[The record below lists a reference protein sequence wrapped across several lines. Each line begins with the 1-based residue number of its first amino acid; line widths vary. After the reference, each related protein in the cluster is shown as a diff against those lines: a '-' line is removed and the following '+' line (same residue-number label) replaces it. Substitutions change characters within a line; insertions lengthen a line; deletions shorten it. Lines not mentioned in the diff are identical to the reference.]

1 MKKVIKLRSW
11 VVNILLFITALSF
24 ASLCFTCENFY
35 LDLLFKLVAMMIIYL
50 NYEILDKYT
59 DLFNM

>member
-11 VVNILLFITALSF
+11 VVNILLLITALSF
-24 ASLCFTCENFY
+24 ASICFTCENFY
-35 LDLLFKLVAMMIIYL
+35 LDLLFKLVALIVVNI

>member
-11 VVNILLFITALSF
+11 VVNILLLITALSF
-24 ASLCFTCENFY
+24 ASIRFTCKNFY
-35 LDLLFKLVAMMIIYL
+35 LDLLFKLVALIVVNI